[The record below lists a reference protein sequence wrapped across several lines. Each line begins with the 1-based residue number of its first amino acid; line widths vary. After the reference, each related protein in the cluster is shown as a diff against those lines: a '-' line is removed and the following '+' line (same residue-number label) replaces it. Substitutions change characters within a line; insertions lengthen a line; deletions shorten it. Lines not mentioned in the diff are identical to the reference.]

1 MMTENKKQPTVYLI
15 CGFIGAGKT
24 TFSKKLAEETG
35 AVRITKDE
43 WLIHIFGNSPLIDH
57 YDEYN
62 SRIIEIAT
70 NMAFEFVA
78 RGVDVIIDEGFWP
91 KAQRAEIVKRVESAG
106 AKPVVY
112 YVESPVEL
120 MRARTIKRSKN
131 PTKDSFEISEEM
143 FNSYLQYWQAPDE
156 SEDVIVIK
164 SSEL

>member
-1 MMTENKKQPTVYLI
+1 MTAEIKKQPTVYLI

-24 TFSKKLAEETG
+24 TFSKKLEKGTG

-43 WLIHIFGNSPLIDH
+43 WLIHIFGNTPVKDNYAE
-57 YDEYN
+57 YD
-62 SRIIEIAT
+62 SRICEIAT
-70 NMAFEFVA
+70 NIAFEFVA
-78 RGVDVIIDEGFWP
+78 RGVDVIIDEGFWS
-91 KAQRAEIVKRVESAG
+91 KEQRAEMVKRVESAG

-120 MRARTIKRSKN
+120 MRARTLIRSKN

-143 FNSYLQYWQAPDE
+143 FDGYLKYWQAPDE